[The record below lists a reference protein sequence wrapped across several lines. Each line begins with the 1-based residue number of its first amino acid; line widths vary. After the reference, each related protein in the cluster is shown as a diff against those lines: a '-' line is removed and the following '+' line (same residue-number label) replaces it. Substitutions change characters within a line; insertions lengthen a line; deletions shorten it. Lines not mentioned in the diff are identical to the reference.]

1 MTTLAE
7 RAQDER
13 GARRAVRPLVILEG
27 IILLSAAPWL
37 LFPDLLPAATVV
49 ALLALALVW
58 LLGMAFDRTA
68 LPRTPFNLAF
78 VLLGVAL
85 GVGIL
90 VSADPMETLPKATG
104 VVLGLSLIHI

>member
-49 ALLALALVW
+49 ALLALAC
-58 LLGMAFDRTA
+58 LLYTSRC
-68 LPRTPFNLAF
+68 
-78 VLLGVAL
+78 V
-85 GVGIL
+85 
-90 VSADPMETLPKATG
+90 
-104 VVLGLSLIHI
+104 

>member
-68 LPRTPFNLAF
+68 LPRTPFNLA
-78 VLLGVAL
+78 
-85 GVGIL
+85 
-90 VSADPMETLPKATG
+90 
-104 VVLGLSLIHI
+104 LSLIHILTPCPRRPIATRQP